1 MNLRVDCKELLTMV
15 IEASK
20 MFLEVFKILLDK
32 SIIVLGMLFSAI
44 FFITGG
50 KDKFIYCLLA
60 VMAIDYV
67 TGIIKSVI
75 KGNLNSKVG
84 FKGLLKKIFM
94 LLIVALMDQID
105 QLLEIRGMKYNCR
118 YVAICFYTANEGLSI
133 LENAVAAGLKVPKQL
148 KNILQQCKE
157 KQIKKE

>member
-1 MNLRVDCKELLTMV
+1 MNLRVDCKELITIFM
-15 IEASK
+15 ETSK
-20 MFLEVFKILLDK
+20 MFVEVFKLLLDK
-32 SIIVLGMLFSAI
+32 SVIVVGMLFSTI

-50 KDKFIYCLLA
+50 RDKFIYCLLA
-60 VMAIDYV
+60 VMGIDYV
-67 TGIIKSVI
+67 TGIIKSI
-75 KGNLNSKVG
+75 MKGNLNSKVG

-105 QLLEIRGMKYNCR
+105 QLLEIRSMQYNCR

-133 LENAVAAGLKVPKQL
+133 LENAVDAGLKVPKQL
-148 KNILQQCKE
+148 RNILEQCKE